1 MARDPRPPHAPDS
14 TSTTPAEWPSQYV
27 GADCASQH
35 AQRCHIRLQFSYLTS
50 IVLAAIVSLA
60 AVAFPNATSSTS
72 SVVSASILVIG
83 LVLTSVSRA
92 LRYDNLW
99 SDCRAIAE
107 STKTAAWK
115 YIMRVAPFDD
125 DDTAHKV
132 YTQHLH
138 EIRSSR
144 PTVAALLGRYL
155 PQDPHSITTFM
166 TNIRGMSFSRRRE
179 QYLLSRLRDQKQWYS
194 TSASTNSRR
203 ASHSFL
209 AVVLLQATAVLYSIS
224 RISSASLTIDLV
236 PLLMT
241 LAASVIAWSNLKRY
255 QELGHTYSCAAQELA
270 DHETLAANVNDEST
284 FIDIVSQTE
293 GIISREHTIWSIRR
307 NSTVSPVPM

>member
-1 MARDPRPPHAPDS
+1 
-14 TSTTPAEWPSQYV
+14 
-27 GADCASQH
+27 
-35 AQRCHIRLQFSYLTS
+35 
-50 IVLAAIVSLA
+50 
-60 AVAFPNATSSTS
+60 
-72 SVVSASILVIG
+72 
-83 LVLTSVSRA
+83 
-92 LRYDNLW
+92 
-99 SDCRAIAE
+99 
-107 STKTAAWK
+107 
-115 YIMRVAPFDD
+115 
-125 DDTAHKV
+125 
-132 YTQHLH
+132 
-138 EIRSSR
+138 
-144 PTVAALLGRYL
+144 
-155 PQDPHSITTFM
+155 M